1 MQYNSL
7 NSTLQFR
14 AQTRKQSIGV
24 NMSQKLPNRWILI
37 FNKIGLKYV
46 LILKKRALALL
57 NLVDRS

>member
-1 MQYNSL
+1 
-7 NSTLQFR
+7 
-14 AQTRKQSIGV
+14 
-24 NMSQKLPNRWILI
+24 MSQKLPNRWILI